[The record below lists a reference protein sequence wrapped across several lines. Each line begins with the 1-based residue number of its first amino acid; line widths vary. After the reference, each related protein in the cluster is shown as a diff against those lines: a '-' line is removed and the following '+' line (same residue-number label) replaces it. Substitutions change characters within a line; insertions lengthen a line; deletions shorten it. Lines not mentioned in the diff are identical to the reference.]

1 MRTPGPTEQASR
13 AVPPP
18 PLGLYVH
25 VPFCASLCAY
35 CDFYRLKAGRGLPRH
50 FDELILAEAALHAA
64 GRAPRA
70 DTLYLGGGT
79 PSLLPPR
86 RLARLLGALSRTFD
100 LPCGAEAT
108 MEANPET
115 VTEARVARWRE
126 AGLNRLSVGVQ
137 TFRPELLRRLG
148 RHATAQQVA
157 RALETAFRGG
167 FRRLSADLLVG
178 VPGQTLRDLSE
189 DLKRASD
196 APLDHLSLY
205 ALDLHPGTPLH
216 GEVAAGRLRLPE
228 EDATARLWER
238 AHDLL
243 TAAGW
248 RHYEISNF
256 AREGGECRH
265 NLKYWRGEDYLG
277 LGPSAWSRLGGVLA
291 GNPRSLERWAR
302 EIRAGRIPWES
313 PERLSPRRMREDRLI
328 FGLRLSE
335 GIPFEEV
342 EPLFEGRREAVETL
356 LRGLESRG
364 LLLRRGG
371 VLALTPRGF
380 LLSNAILSALLPG
393 RFGEA

>member
-1 MRTPGPTEQASR
+1 MRRPNPSESAGR
-13 AVPPP
+13 AVLPP

-35 CDFYRLKAGRGLPRH
+35 CDFYRLKAGRVLPRD
-50 FDELILAEAALHAA
+50 FDDLVLAEAALHAA
-64 GRAPRA
+64 GRALRA

-86 RLARLLGALSRTFD
+86 RLARLIGTLSRTFHF
-100 LPCGAEAT
+100 PAGAEAT

-115 VTEARVARWRE
+115 VTEERVERWRE
-126 AGLNRLSVGVQ
+126 AGLSRLSVGVQ
-137 TFRPELLRRLG
+137 TFRPELLRHLG
-148 RHATAQQVA
+148 RRATARQAA
-157 RALETAFRGG
+157 RALEMASRGG

-178 VPGQTLRDLSE
+178 IPGQTPRDLSE
-189 DLKRASD
+189 DLRRASD

-216 GEVAAGRLRLPE
+216 GEVSSGRMRIPA
-228 EDATARLWER
+228 EDTTARLWER
-238 AHDLL
+238 AHHFL

-256 AREGGECRH
+256 ARGEGECRH
-265 NLKYWRGEDYLG
+265 NLKYWRGEEYLG

-302 EIRAGRIPWES
+302 EIRGGRIPWES
-313 PERLSPRRMREDRLI
+313 PEILSLRRMREDRLI
-328 FGLRLSE
+328 FGLRLAE
-335 GIPFEEV
+335 GVPLEEV

-356 LRGLESRG
+356 LRALEGRG
-364 LLLRRGG
+364 LLRRRMGM
-371 VLALTPRGF
+371 LALTPRGF
-380 LLSNAILSALLPG
+380 LLSNAVLSALLPD